1 MKLKRVVIH
10 HRSLITAQQQQQQKF
25 RFVTLTGFPIL
36 STLLDCRMPSKVECK
51 SPKDAAT
58 AAELKENPKH
68 NEFQYTLPNFP
79 PTKYNKKH
87 PSRTSRWC
95 SHTLCLSLSLSV
107 YSLTRESTTP
117 IHQEHWLTDWL
128 TDVPTMESCSS
139 FLPDKKSTK
148 IKTPMKKRVNWMQY
162 NTMQC
167 NAMQMQQ
174 VKKLESVR

>member
-68 NEFQYTLPNFP
+68 NECQYTLPNFP
-79 PTKYNKKH
+79 PTKYNKKY
-87 PSRTSRWC
+87 PSRTSR
-95 SHTLCLSLSLSV
+95 
-107 YSLTRESTTP
+107 
-117 IHQEHWLTDWL
+117 
-128 TDVPTMESCSS
+128 
-139 FLPDKKSTK
+139 
-148 IKTPMKKRVNWMQY
+148 
-162 NTMQC
+162 
-167 NAMQMQQ
+167 
-174 VKKLESVR
+174 

>member
-68 NEFQYTLPNFP
+68 NEFQYTLPNFRP
-79 PTKYNKKH
+79 AKYNKKY
-87 PSRTSRWC
+87 PSRTFANVPTLEC
-95 SHTLCLSLSLSV
+95 SLCLSLSLSV
-107 YSLTRESTTP
+107 YSLTRESNTP
-117 IHQEHWLTDWL
+117 IHQEHRLTDRL

-139 FLPDKKSTK
+139 FLPDKKSTN
-148 IKTPMKKRVNWMQY
+148 IKTPMKNRVN
-162 NTMQC
+162 
-167 NAMQMQQ
+167 
-174 VKKLESVR
+174 